1 MRSTLRREAAIADRH
16 GRRVDLAEGV
26 CERDIVKVEV
36 HLPGSHLSEA
46 RESLGS
52 VPLGNKGQLHQ
63 LHIGAWQ
70 QVLCSRVSG
79 GYDPRQLLLG
89 QRCVRAHISE
99 TDHVLQV
106 RHGMGSGMKMANIVR
121 LAVST
126 NRTQEANDLRADA
139 FHGCHIFEML
149 QSWSPGVVTVE
160 LYSQGPERFVATFRV
175 RDLATFDLLP
185 RKTLSGPPLAQGT

>member
-89 QRCVRAHISE
+89 QRCVRAHLRDILHI
-99 TDHVLQV
+99 DHVLQV

-139 FHGCHIFEML
+139 FHGCHILRCYSLGRQELL
-149 QSWSPGVVTVE
+149 QSSC
-160 LYSQGPERFVATFRV
+160 YIQGPERRHERFV
-175 RDLATFDLLP
+175 ATFDLLP